1 MNLSRSTPLPSVAH
15 TPASPQAAP
24 GLGSKGSPG
33 GSGTESGLDFAG
45 LMAAQLRHLS
55 HVERQEFAAPAASTP
70 QADPGR
76 ERRSS
81 NDSDRLA
88 KTASAREDAEVAQD
102 DDSGPNR
109 SGHGRTTRK
118 NGVQRT
124 PQRPEDAILSG
135 ATEWI
140 TQTPANGLTPQN
152 LTTGAMSALQEQ
164 PLSARITLIT
174 DPRQTPN
181 TESLASF
188 AQSMGMDTEA
198 IRTLLSRGQGSA
210 SNANGL
216 PTMAGGPNALTSVAI
231 ETAGPSSGAGAPT
244 GSNLPGNGLPAANL
258 LAAASLANATESL
271 ARGQTMMGAMAAS
284 SDGAATLQ
292 ASAGS
297 GTSHLP
303 LTGLSVST
311 TPASDSAGASLLGA
325 TASPSTFQALQ
336 QGVLPASVSGPL
348 QNADQPGDPL
358 EGFDPFVFRAS
369 SNLPM
374 GDLLSGGP
382 STGGEPSAGH
392 DSGGSSSSQ
401 GQSSG
406 MPMYR
411 DTASVAQNNAKFA
424 AAAQATAPEPQNTFE
439 ALSEKLSTEMAARM
453 HEQLQRGEWK
463 MKFGLRPAHL
473 GGVEIQLEMKDG
485 QLQAN
490 LQVDNPVARDLLQQ
504 NSARLREALAN
515 LGIENPH
522 VHVGQHSSH
531 AGGQSHGNSSNR
543 PQVGDNSAA
552 GSTET
557 GAEETNAARRRPDP
571 QSMLDLYA

>member
-1 MNLSRSTPLPSVAH
+1 
-15 TPASPQAAP
+15 
-24 GLGSKGSPG
+24 
-33 GSGTESGLDFAG
+33 
-45 LMAAQLRHLS
+45 
-55 HVERQEFAAPAASTP
+55 
-70 QADPGR
+70 
-76 ERRSS
+76 
-81 NDSDRLA
+81 
-88 KTASAREDAEVAQD
+88 
-102 DDSGPNR
+102 
-109 SGHGRTTRK
+109 
-118 NGVQRT
+118 
-124 PQRPEDAILSG
+124 
-135 ATEWI
+135 
-140 TQTPANGLTPQN
+140 
-152 LTTGAMSALQEQ
+152 
-164 PLSARITLIT
+164 
-174 DPRQTPN
+174 
-181 TESLASF
+181 
-188 AQSMGMDTEA
+188 
-198 IRTLLSRGQGSA
+198 
-210 SNANGL
+210 
-216 PTMAGGPNALTSVAI
+216 
-231 ETAGPSSGAGAPT
+231 
-244 GSNLPGNGLPAANL
+244 
-258 LAAASLANATESL
+258 
-271 ARGQTMMGAMAAS
+271 
-284 SDGAATLQ
+284 
-292 ASAGS
+292 
-297 GTSHLP
+297 
-303 LTGLSVST
+303 
-311 TPASDSAGASLLGA
+311 
-325 TASPSTFQALQ
+325 
-336 QGVLPASVSGPL
+336 
-348 QNADQPGDPL
+348 
-358 EGFDPFVFRAS
+358 
-369 SNLPM
+369 M